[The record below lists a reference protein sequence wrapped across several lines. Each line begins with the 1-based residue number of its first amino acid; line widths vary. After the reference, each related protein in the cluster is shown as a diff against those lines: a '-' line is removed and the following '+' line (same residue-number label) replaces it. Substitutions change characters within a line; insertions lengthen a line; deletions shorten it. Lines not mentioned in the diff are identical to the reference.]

1 MNKRTAITLAGGVT
15 GALVSGVAGYSLS
28 LNQAVAESPPAKPIV
43 RTQIRTI
50 TIHRKAKPKV
60 HPTQAAPTTV
70 VIRSAPSGSVH
81 QAAPVHHTG
90 GSAHKGDDDGGDGG
104 GDD

>member
-28 LNQAVAESPPAKPIV
+28 LNQAVADNAPAKPIV
-43 RTQIRTI
+43 RTEIRTV
-50 TIHRKAKPKV
+50 TIHRKAKPKA

-70 VIRSAPSGSVH
+70 VVRAAPSGSIH
-81 QAAPVHHTG
+81 QAPPVHHTG
-90 GSAHKGDDDGGDGG
+90 GSAHHGDDGGGDGG
-104 GDD
+104 DD